1 MAVAAAFAVAVAL
14 RLREPVM
21 LPAFQAAEP
30 PKVRAPAAV
39 VGA

>member
-14 RLREPVM
+14 RLSEPVM
-21 LPAFQAAEP
+21 LPAFQAAAP
-30 PKVRAPAAV
+30 AKVRDPVAV